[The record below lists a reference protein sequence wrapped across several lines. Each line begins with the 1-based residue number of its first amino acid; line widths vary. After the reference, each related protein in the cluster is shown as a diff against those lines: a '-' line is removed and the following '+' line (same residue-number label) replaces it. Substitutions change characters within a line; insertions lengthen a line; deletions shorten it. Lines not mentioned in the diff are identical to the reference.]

1 MPLVVVTGPAN
12 AAKAGAVFARLRA
25 TLPRGPLLVVPRAAD
40 VEHYQREL
48 AAGGLVF
55 GVEVVTF
62 GRLMRAIARA
72 AGVPGRPLG
81 RLARE
86 RVVRAAIAD
95 VHLRVLAR
103 SAAAPG
109 FAAAAG
115 ALFAELQRTLVTP
128 ARFTQALRAWVAAS
142 GRGAYAE
149 ELAALYSAYRRRLEA
164 LERHDEDGFAWA
176 ALDALRAAP
185 ARWGGR
191 PVFLYG
197 FDELPRVQLDAVE
210 TLSRDCD
217 VCVALPYEPGRVA
230 FAGRAATVELLRPQ
244 AAEHVALDD
253 RSEHYAEGSRAALH
267 HLERNLFEPVAERRD
282 PNGAVR
288 LLEAGGERAEAEL
301 VGAEILEL
309 MREGVAPADIAV
321 LVRGSD
327 AARLV
332 EQVLVG

>member
-1 MPLVVVTGPAN
+1 MPLVLVTGPAN

-25 TLPRGPLLVVPRAAD
+25 ALPRGPLLVVPRAAD

-55 GVEVVTF
+55 GIEVVTF
-62 GRLMRAIARA
+62 GRLTRAIARA

-86 RVVRAAIAD
+86 RVVQAAIGD

-103 SAAAPG
+103 SAGAPG
-109 FAAAAG
+109 FATAAG

-128 ARFTQALRAWVAAS
+128 ARFTQALRAWVAAGG

-149 ELAALYSAYRRRLEA
+149 ELAALYSGDRARLEA

-197 FDELPRVQLDAVE
+197 FDELTPAQLDAVE
-210 TLSRDCD
+210 TLVRVCGAD
-217 VCVALPYEPGRVA
+217 VTVSLTYEPGRAA
-230 FAGRAATVELLRPQ
+230 FADRAATVELLRPL
-244 AAEHVALDD
+244 AEANGQVRQL
-253 RSEHYAEGSRAALH
+253 
-267 HLERNLFEPVAERRD
+267 AER
-282 PNGAVR
+282 
-288 LLEAGGERAEAEL
+288 
-301 VGAEILEL
+301 
-309 MREGVAPADIAV
+309 
-321 LVRGSD
+321 S
-327 AARLV
+327 
-332 EQVLVG
+332 